1 MVNAAEPE
9 IVTDANAA
17 AQWVATALS
26 SSGYK
31 ADFTLDSLKEIDR
44 FLDDQ
49 APGGNPKPSGLLA
62 EDLGARLFALGA
74 YVGEVVR
81 RQGSGRW
88 QGDDADPQAAINLT
102 VELKSGAKFWPVQ
115 RVMKRF
121 KNGPEDGIYPYGV
134 VLLGP

>member
-1 MVNAAEPE
+1 MVDAAEPE

-49 APGGNPKPSGLLA
+49 APGRNPKPSGLLS

-88 QGDDADPQAAINLT
+88 QGDDANPQAAINLT

-115 RVMKRF
+115 RVMK
-121 KNGPEDGIYPYGV
+121 
-134 VLLGP
+134 